1 MKFSSLSEKSEKIYR
16 VRKLDGGINNSELP
30 NNIADNELTKAE
42 NMDFCDGVLQTRPG
56 LSATEYDI
64 IKNESLFP
72 ESQILYNWFHIM
84 EADKHTTRYF
94 CDVIEQFH
102 TRLDR

>member
-42 NMDFCDGVLQTRPG
+42 MKRNRYLKKFRMLLPMFRYLRAAKISVWRMKRLMTAIR
-56 LSATEYDI
+56 I
-64 IKNESLFP
+64 IFIICTYWVPTVQS
-72 ESQILYNWFHIM
+72 
-84 EADKHTTRYF
+84 
-94 CDVIEQFH
+94 
-102 TRLDR
+102 RLPV